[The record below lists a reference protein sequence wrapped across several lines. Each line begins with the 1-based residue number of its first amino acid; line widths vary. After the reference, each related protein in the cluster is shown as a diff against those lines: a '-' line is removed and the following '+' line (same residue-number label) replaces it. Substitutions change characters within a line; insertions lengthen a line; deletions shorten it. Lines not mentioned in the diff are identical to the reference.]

1 MNQLDKK
8 DNADLD
14 KIDRDI
20 NFHRIMVFLILITAI
35 FFYMIFINL
44 KVTESAQSWGPVG
57 DFFGGILNPIFAL
70 FAFYWLT
77 YSVRLQIKELKE
89 TRVELAKA
97 TKAQEESAKHQEEI
111 ARLESENVKTQVEIL
126 ELNKDTLKSQQDAAI
141 AQQQQIALQNF
152 ESLFFQLL
160 KAKTDIT
167 NDIRYFRTAKGH
179 QEAELFVGKE
189 AIKYGIEGFK
199 QSQTSMA
206 WEEYYRH
213 NLLDYMGSYFRICYQ
228 ITKLIDNTDDL
239 NGLGLTH

>member
-57 DFFGGILNPIFAL
+57 DFFGGILSPIFAL

-152 ESLFFQLL
+152 ESLF
-160 KAKTDIT
+160 
-167 NDIRYFRTAKGH
+167 
-179 QEAELFVGKE
+179 
-189 AIKYGIEGFK
+189 
-199 QSQTSMA
+199 SS
-206 WEEYYRH
+206 
-213 NLLDYMGSYFRICYQ
+213 C
-228 ITKLIDNTDDL
+228 
-239 NGLGLTH
+239 